1 MIEVPVDSSLVLRLE
16 GVKKGFGGRQVL
28 DGIDLSLREGECLAL
43 LGPNGAGKS
52 TTIRIALGLSRADS
66 GEIQVLGYAMPD
78 QGVLARALIG
88 VVPQYDALDPDFTVM
103 ENLFVFGGFFRIP
116 KSILKQRSQELVE
129 FAALGQRSMHS
140 VGQLSGGM
148 KRRLSLARA
157 LINQPKLMFLDEPT
171 TALDP
176 QAKHLIWERLLQLK
190 RQGISLFLTTHF
202 MDEAQRL
209 ADRVAVLDQGRI
221 IEQGTPKDLIERHVG
236 KMVLEV
242 WGRHAEQWLR
252 ARLAMSGSVD
262 DYADDGVGQVMGDV
276 LISPALD
283 STSAL
288 TNDPT
293 FGSTN
298 VLHAEVEAE
307 LSPYLALAKER
318 AACGEIPGVE
328 RRGESYFLKGEQAES
343 AFEELKAQAPTEV
356 EYLYR
361 PGNLE
366 DVFFRL
372 TGRDLRDD

>member
-1 MIEVPVDSSLVLRLE
+1 MLSEQFDLPVVLSLE
-16 GVKKGFGGRQVL
+16 GVKKEFAGRSVL
-28 DGIDLSLREGECLAL
+28 VGIDLELREGECLAL

-52 TTIRIALGLSRADS
+52 TTIRIALGLSQADEGRIS
-66 GEIQVLGYAMPD
+66 VLGFNMPD
-78 QGVLARALIG
+78 QGHSARAMIG
-88 VVPQYDALDPDFTVM
+88 VVPQYDALDPDFTVL
-103 ENLFVFGGFFRIP
+103 ENLLVFGGFFRID
-116 KSILKQRSQELVE
+116 SSTLKERSAELVE
-129 FAALGQRSMHS
+129 FAALGQRSHHS

-157 LINQPKLMFLDEPT
+157 LINKPKLMFLDEPT

-221 IEQGTPKDLIERHVG
+221 IEQGTPKELIDKHVG

-242 WGRHAEQWLR
+242 WGRYAQTWLTGLLESSL
-252 ARLAMSGSVD
+252 LAPDVFLDPAVGKANGFDESDGSAGSGV
-262 DYADDGVGQVMGDV
+262 AK
-276 LISPALD
+276 A
-283 STSAL
+283 A
-288 TNDPT
+288 
-293 FGSTN
+293 
-298 VLHAEVEAE
+298 
-307 LSPYLALAKER
+307 AKEVQ
-318 AACGEIPGVE
+318 GVE
-328 RRGESYFLKGEQAES
+328 RRGESYFLQGQQAEF
-343 AFEELKAQAPTEV
+343 AFAQLKVQAPGEV

>member
-1 MIEVPVDSSLVLRLE
+1 MSEQVEQPLVLSLV
-16 GVKKGFGGRQVL
+16 GVKKEFAGRSVL
-28 DGIDLSLREGECLAL
+28 GGIDLELREGECLAL

-52 TTIRIALGLSRADS
+52 TTIRIALGLSPADEGRIS
-66 GEIQVLGYAMPD
+66 VLGFNMPD
-78 QGVLARALIG
+78 QGHLARAMIG
-88 VVPQYDALDPDFTVM
+88 VVPQYDALDPDFTVL
-103 ENLFVFGGFFRIP
+103 ENLLVFGGFFQIDS
-116 KSILKQRSQELVE
+116 KTLKERSSELVE
-129 FAALGQRSMHS
+129 FAALGQRSNHS

-157 LINQPKLMFLDEPT
+157 LINKPKLIFLDEPT

-221 IEQGTPKDLIERHVG
+221 IEQGTPKELIEKHVG

-242 WGRHAEQWLR
+242 WGRQAAEWL
-252 ARLAMSGSVD
+252 
-262 DYADDGVGQVMGDV
+262 
-276 LISPALD
+276 
-283 STSAL
+283 STSL
-288 TNDPT
+288 D
-293 FGSTN
+293 
-298 VLHAEVEAE
+298 
-307 LSPYLALAKER
+307 ALAANRHSSQEHKVGSAGGLTESVR
-318 AACGEIPGVE
+318 AKAAANGIQGVE
-328 RRGESYFLKGEQAES
+328 RRGESFFLQGDQAEF
-343 AFEELKAQAPTEV
+343 AFTDLKAQAPAEV

>member
-1 MIEVPVDSSLVLRLE
+1 MDLPLVLSLR
-16 GVKKGFGGRQVL
+16 GVRKNFSGRQVL
-28 DGIDLSLREGECLAL
+28 AGIDLSLREGECLAL

-52 TTIRIALGLSRADS
+52 TTIRIALGLGRADS
-66 GEIQVLGYAMPD
+66 GEIQVLGHNMPE
-78 QGVLARALIG
+78 QGQAARASIG
-88 VVPQYDALDPDFTVM
+88 VVPQYDALDPDFTVL
-103 ENLFVFGGFFRIP
+103 ENLLVFGGFFQIE
-116 KSILKQRSQELVE
+116 SSVLKQRSKELID
-129 FAALGQRSMHS
+129 FAALGQRSGSS

-209 ADRVAVLDQGRI
+209 ADQVAVLDQGNI
-221 IEQGTPKDLIERHVG
+221 IAQGSPKELIEKHVG

-242 WGRHAEQWLR
+242 WGKEAQAWLR
-252 ARLAMSGSVD
+252 AFQGASDWEVDNSKVQTPPASVKLD
-262 DYADDGVGQVMGDV
+262 ASDLTSTEVM
-276 LISPALD
+276 
-283 STSAL
+283 
-288 TNDPT
+288 
-293 FGSTN
+293 
-298 VLHAEVEAE
+298 
-307 LSPYLALAKER
+307 
-318 AACGEIPGVE
+318 GVE
-328 RRGESYFLKGEQAES
+328 RRGESYFLQGQCAES
-343 AFEELKAQAPTEV
+343 AFADLKQTAPSEV
-356 EYLYR
+356 EYLFR

>member
-1 MIEVPVDSSLVLRLE
+1 MYNDRDKSPLVLNLQ
-16 GVKKGFGGRQVL
+16 GVKKNFAGREVL
-28 DGIDLSLREGECLAL
+28 SGIDLTLKEGECLAL

-52 TTIRIALGLSRADS
+52 TTIRIALGLSRADA
-66 GEIQVLGYAMPD
+66 GRIEVLGYEMPEL
-78 QGVLARALIG
+78 GHCARASIG

-103 ENLFVFGGFFRIP
+103 ENLLVFGGFFQIDIQTLR
-116 KSILKQRSQELVE
+116 QRSKELIE
-129 FAALGQRSMHS
+129 FAALGQRSMGS

-157 LINQPKLMFLDEPT
+157 LINQPRLLFLDEPT

-209 ADRVAVLDQGRI
+209 ADQVAVLDRGKI
-221 IEQGTPKDLIERHVG
+221 IAHGSPKELIEKHVG

-242 WGRHAEQWLR
+242 WGREAQGWLR
-252 ARLAMSGSVD
+252 SFQGIADRRADSPKLNNLIQAQAQARAQAQVRAEAVSS
-262 DYADDGVGQVMGDV
+262 DG
-276 LISPALD
+276 PAA
-283 STSAL
+283 T
-288 TNDPT
+288 P
-293 FGSTN
+293 
-298 VLHAEVEAE
+298 
-307 LSPYLALAKER
+307 KEIQ
-318 AACGEIPGVE
+318 GIE
-328 RRGESYFLKGEQAES
+328 RRGESYFLQDELAES
-343 AFEELKAQAPTEV
+343 AFLDLKRMLPSDV

>member
-1 MIEVPVDSSLVLRLE
+1 MFSERVDSPLVLNLQ
-16 GVKKGFGGRQVL
+16 GVKKNFAGRQVL
-28 DGIDLSLREGECLAL
+28 AGIDLTLREGECLAL

-52 TTIRIALGLSRADS
+52 TTIRIALGLSQADA
-66 GEIQVLGYAMPD
+66 GQIEVLGCEMPEKG
-78 QGVLARALIG
+78 QSARAMIG
-88 VVPQYDALDPDFTVM
+88 VVPQYDALDPDFTVL
-103 ENLFVFGGFFRIP
+103 ENLLVFGGFFHID
-116 KSILKQRSQELVE
+116 SSTLKQRSKELIE
-129 FAALGQRSMHS
+129 FAALGQRSSSS

-209 ADRVAVLDQGRI
+209 ADQVAVLDQGRI
-221 IEQGTPKDLIERHVG
+221 IEQGSPKQLIEKHVG

-242 WGRHAEQWLR
+242 WGREASSWLEASGR
-252 ARLAMSGSVD
+252 FSDTQTGNEDLQVEVGTSGSVD
-262 DYADDGVGQVMGDV
+262 SSGP
-276 LISPALD
+276 S
-283 STSAL
+283 
-288 TNDPT
+288 
-293 FGSTN
+293 
-298 VLHAEVEAE
+298 
-307 LSPYLALAKER
+307 
-318 AACGEIPGVE
+318 GEIRGVE
-328 RRGESYFLKGEQAES
+328 RRGESYFLQGHRAET
-343 AFEELKAQAPTEV
+343 AFAELKRMAPVDV